1 MRLMICSQEWEST
14 KKQVIVGKEVRNA
27 PYLLFYSNMSGETI
41 KLIEGKIEELY
52 NSLMSRPLQVLSI
65 FNDFFGEDKV
75 DMQGYWSLD
84 KFKSWMSIEPLST
97 YIPNG
102 DIVSMNR
109 NDWSMYR
116 TRAITDLPGDQIEKV
131 VNVLT
136 NTTAKE
142 KIGNAKFN
150 DIFILVHF
158 PHVRVTNEHDRFVDI
173 NHLWAKV
180 KVMYDGTL
188 NGGFKLNRSEYTM
201 LHFSSGYMHSHISCI
216 PTNDF
221 TYFQSP
227 CTGSGPINGTIS
239 ALNRDYDED
248 MWNMFCLELSKYVTV
263 ESIAGRP
270 YNYLERLGTD
280 NMEMGVDRFITY
292 LSPDYYEGALSSDKL
307 KEFIRGFINS
317 KKLKFNYVNGSYSIG
332 MSLIEFIVLISN
344 EFIKWYNDQFNKE
357 ELTAKFVKLKREG
370 ILEECIIDNG
380 KIYYDRGRNNVN
392 SYAQYIGKKVCMFK
406 GREVTID
413 ITDFAEVR
421 NENKSIILN
430 THTALYILAT
440 ILKVLNYRYGR
451 GKATHESNQL
461 GTEVRYL

>member
-1 MRLMICSQEWEST
+1 
-14 KKQVIVGKEVRNA
+14 
-27 PYLLFYSNMSGETI
+27 MSGEPIKLI
-41 KLIEGKIEELY
+41 KLIEEKIEELY
-52 NSLMSRPLQVLSI
+52 NSLMDKPLRVLGI

-84 KFKSWMSIEPLST
+84 KFKSWMNIEPLST

-102 DIVSMNR
+102 NIVGMNR
-109 NDWSMYR
+109 NDWSMYK
-116 TRAITDLPGDQIEKV
+116 TWAITDLPGDQVEKV
-131 VNVLT
+131 VSVLT
-136 NTTAKE
+136 NTTVKDE
-142 KIGNAKFN
+142 IGNVKFN
-150 DIFILVHF
+150 NIFILVHF

-180 KVMYDGTL
+180 KVMHNGTL
-188 NGGFKLNRSEYTM
+188 NGGFTLNRSEYTL
-201 LHFSSGYMHSHISCI
+201 LHIRSNYMHSHISRI
-216 PTNDF
+216 PTDDF
-221 TYFQSP
+221 TQFQNP

-270 YNYLERLGTD
+270 YRYLEKLGTD
-280 NMEMGVDRFITY
+280 NMEMGADRFITY
-292 LSPDYYEGALSSDKL
+292 LSPSYYGGALDPDEL
-307 KEFIRGFINS
+307 REFVKDFINL

-357 ELTAKFVKLKREG
+357 RLTTKFTKLKRRG

-380 KIYYDRGRNNVN
+380 RIYYDGGRNNVN
-392 SYAQYIGKKVCMFK
+392 NCAQYIGKKVCVFK
-406 GREVTID
+406 GREITVD
-413 ITDFAEVR
+413 ITDIAGVR

-430 THTALYILAT
+430 TQTALYILTT

-451 GKATHESNQL
+451 SKATHEGNQL

>member
-1 MRLMICSQEWEST
+1 
-14 KKQVIVGKEVRNA
+14 
-27 PYLLFYSNMSGETI
+27 MSGETI
-41 KLIEGKIEELY
+41 KLIEEKIEELY
-52 NSLMSRPLQVLSI
+52 NSLMDKPLRVLGI

-84 KFKSWMSIEPLST
+84 KFKSWMNIEPLST

-102 DIVSMNR
+102 NIVSMNM
-109 NDWSMYR
+109 NGWSTYK
-116 TRAITDLPGDQIEKV
+116 TWSITDLPGDQVEKV

-136 NTTAKE
+136 NTTVKE
-142 KIGNAKFN
+142 RIGNAKFN
-150 DIFILVHF
+150 GIFILVHF

-180 KVMYDGTL
+180 KVSYNGTL
-188 NGGFKLNRSEYTM
+188 NGGFTLNRSEYTL
-201 LHFSSGYMHSHISCI
+201 LHIRSHYMHSHISSI
-216 PTNDF
+216 PTGDF
-221 TYFQSP
+221 TQFQNP
-227 CTGSGPINGTIS
+227 CTGRGPINGTIS

-263 ESIAGRP
+263 ESVAGVP
-270 YNYLERLGTD
+270 YNYLEKLGTND
-280 NMEMGVDRFITY
+280 MEVGADRFITY
-292 LSPDYYEGALSSDKL
+292 LSPNYYESVITPDKFR
-307 KEFIRGFINS
+307 EFVRYFISS

-357 ELTAKFVKLKREG
+357 ELTAKFADLKRHD
-370 ILEECIIDNG
+370 ILRECIIDNG

-392 SYAQYIGKKVCMFK
+392 NYAQYIGKKVCVFK
-406 GREVTID
+406 GREITVD
-413 ITDFAEVR
+413 ITDIAEVR

-430 THTALYILAT
+430 TQTALYILNI

-451 GKATHESNQL
+451 NKATHESNQL

>member
-1 MRLMICSQEWEST
+1 
-14 KKQVIVGKEVRNA
+14 
-27 PYLLFYSNMSGETI
+27 MSGETI
-41 KLIEGKIEELY
+41 KLIEEKIEELY
-52 NSLMSRPLQVLSI
+52 NSLMDKPLRVLSI

-84 KFKSWMSIEPLST
+84 KFKSWMNIEPLST
-97 YIPNG
+97 YIPDG
-102 DIVSMNR
+102 AIVSMNR
-109 NDWSMYR
+109 NDWSMYG
-116 TRAITDLPGDQIEKV
+116 TQAITDLPGDQVEKV

-136 NTTAKE
+136 DNRVKE
-142 KIGNAKFN
+142 RIGNAKFN
-150 DIFILVHF
+150 GIFILVHF

-180 KVMYDGTL
+180 KVMYNGTL
-188 NGGFKLNRSEYTM
+188 NGGFTLNRSEYTM
-201 LHFSSGYMHSHISCI
+201 LHISSGYMHSHISSI
-216 PTNDF
+216 PISNF
-221 TYFQSP
+221 TQFQNP

-270 YNYLERLGTD
+270 YHYLERLGTN
-280 NMEMGVDRFITY
+280 NMRMGADRFITY
-292 LSPDYYEGALSSDKL
+292 LSPDYYKDALSSDKL
-307 KEFIRGFINS
+307 KEFVRGFINS

-344 EFIKWYNDQFNKE
+344 EFIKWYNDQFDKNV
-357 ELTAKFVKLKREG
+357 LTAKFAELKREG
-370 ILEECIIDNG
+370 ILKECIIDNG
-380 KIYYDRGRNNVN
+380 KIYYDEGRVNVN
-392 SYAQYIGKKVCMFK
+392 NYAQYIGKKVCIFK
-406 GREVTID
+406 GREITVD
-413 ITDFAEVR
+413 ITDIAEVR

-430 THTALYILAT
+430 IQTALYILTT

-451 GKATHESNQL
+451 DKATHEGNQL

>member
-1 MRLMICSQEWEST
+1 MGE
-14 KKQVIVGKEVRNA
+14 EVVK
-27 PYLLFYSNMSGETI
+27 TI
-41 KLIEGKIEELY
+41 EEKIEELY
-52 NSLMSRPLQVLSI
+52 NSLMEKPLRVLSI

-84 KFKSWMSIEPLST
+84 KFKSWMNIEPLST
-97 YIPNG
+97 YIPNSN
-102 DIVSMNR
+102 IVSMNI
-109 NDWSMYR
+109 NDWSTYK
-116 TRAITDLPGDQIEKV
+116 TWSITDLPGDQVEKV

-136 NTTAKE
+136 NITVK
-142 KIGNAKFN
+142 KRIGNAKFN

-180 KVMYDGTL
+180 KVSYNGTL
-188 NGGFKLNRSEYTM
+188 NGEFTLNRSEYTL
-201 LHFSSGYMHSHISCI
+201 LHIRSHYMHSHVNSI
-216 PTNDF
+216 PIGDF
-221 TYFQSP
+221 TQFQNP

-263 ESIAGRP
+263 ESVAGVP
-270 YNYLERLGTD
+270 YNCLEKLGTND
-280 NMEMGVDRFITY
+280 MEVGVDRFITY
-292 LSPDYYEGALSSDKL
+292 LSPSYYESVITPDKFR
-307 KEFIRGFINS
+307 EFVRYFISS

-332 MSLIEFIVLISN
+332 MSFIEFIVLISN

-357 ELTAKFVKLKREG
+357 ELTAKFAELKRKG
-370 ILEECIIDNG
+370 ILRECIIDNG
-380 KIYYDRGRNNVN
+380 KIYYEADRTNVN
-392 SYAQYIGKKVCMFK
+392 NCLDYIGKKVCMFK
-406 GREVTID
+406 DREITIS
-413 ITDFAEVR
+413 ITDIAEVR

-430 THTALYILAT
+430 TQTALYILNI

-451 GKATHESNQL
+451 NKATHKSNQL

>member
-1 MRLMICSQEWEST
+1 
-14 KKQVIVGKEVRNA
+14 
-27 PYLLFYSNMSGETI
+27 MSGETI

-357 ELTAKFVKLKREG
+357 ELTAKFAKLKRES

-380 KIYYDRGRNNVN
+380 KIYYDRDRNNVN
-392 SYAQYIGKKVCMFK
+392 NYAQYIGKKVCMFK

-413 ITDFAEVR
+413 ITDIAEVR

-451 GKATHESNQL
+451 SKATHKSNQL

>member
-1 MRLMICSQEWEST
+1 
-14 KKQVIVGKEVRNA
+14 
-27 PYLLFYSNMSGETI
+27 MSGETI
-41 KLIEGKIEELY
+41 KLIEEKIEELY
-52 NSLMSRPLQVLSI
+52 NSLMDRPLRVLSI

-84 KFKSWMSIEPLST
+84 KFKSWMNIEPLST

-102 DIVSMNR
+102 NTVSMNR
-109 NDWSMYR
+109 DDWNMYK
-116 TRAITDLPGDQIEKV
+116 TWAITDLPGGQAEKV
-131 VNVLT
+131 INVLT
-136 NTTAKE
+136 NTTVKE
-142 KIGNAKFN
+142 RIGYVKFR

-201 LHFSSGYMHSHISCI
+201 LHISSGYLHSHISSI
-216 PTNDF
+216 PTGDF
-221 TYFQSP
+221 TSFQNP

-248 MWNMFCLELSKYVTV
+248 TWNMFCLELSKYVTV
-263 ESIAGRP
+263 ESIAGHP
-270 YNYLERLGTD
+270 YKYLEKLGTN
-280 NMEMGVDRFITY
+280 NMKMGEDRFITY
-292 LSPDYYEGALSSDKL
+292 LSPGYYRNALSSDKL
-307 KEFIRGFINS
+307 KEFVRDFINS
-317 KKLKFNYVNGSYSIG
+317 KKLKFNYVNDSYSIG

-344 EFIKWYNDQFNKE
+344 EFIKWYNDQFDKK
-357 ELTAKFVKLKREG
+357 ELTTNFSELKRQG
-370 ILEECIIDNG
+370 ILKECIIDNG
-380 KIYYDRGRNNVN
+380 KIYYDNSRNNVN
-392 SYAQYIGKKVCMFK
+392 NYAQYIGKKVCMFK
-406 GREVTID
+406 GREVTVD
-413 ITDFAEVR
+413 ITDIAEVR

-430 THTALYILAT
+430 PHIALYILAT

-451 GKATHESNQL
+451 SKATHEGNQL